1 MSVGARPYLGTGLAE
16 MLAERGIEARQ
27 SRLKQQ
33 EAMAPIMAQAQANAL
48 SLPNLLSAYT
58 GNPMYS
64 QRGQQGLS
72 SLLSGYGMQEG
83 MAPTSPQQGSIPY
96 ADINE
101 VIPGTQMTLGDLIA
115 LNMPGGAGE
124 IEKARR
130 MMPIAFQQEQMK
142 TGSEAVKQ
150 ATSEN
155 IAAQE
160 IRTTLANIRK
170 QLDLGAEPG
179 KLSTGLSLAGKDK
192 LAQFFQNPAN
202 LQMQTQLINLYNQL
216 RSQVP
221 GRIFSKEAPTQLL
234 PENFRSGAQTAAALD
249 AIEQGLL
256 FRETFARK
264 LAELQ
269 QETRGMM
276 TQADIV
282 RLSNSLADHISK
294 LYEAK

>member
-1 MSVGARPYLGTGLAE
+1 MSTPIQPYLGTGIAE
-16 MLAERGIEARQ
+16 MLANRRQ
-27 SRLKQQ
+27 QEFESSMRQQ
-33 EAMAPIMAQAQANAL
+33 EAMAPIMAQAQASAL
-48 SLPNLLSAYT
+48 SLPTMLSAIT

-64 QRGQQGLS
+64 QRGQQGLG

-83 MAPTSPQQGSIPY
+83 MAPPAAQGSLPY
-96 ADINE
+96 ADMNE
-101 VIPGTQMTLGDLIA
+101 VIPGTQATLGDIIA
-115 LNMPGGAGE
+115 MNLPGGAGE

-130 MMPIAFQQEQMK
+130 MMPIAFQQEQLK
-142 TGSEAVKQ
+142 AGSEAVKQ

-216 RSQVP
+216 RNQVP
-221 GRIFSKEAPTQLL
+221 NRIFSKEAPTQLL
-234 PENFRSGAQTAAALD
+234 PENFRSGAQVAASLD

-256 FRETFARK
+256 FREAFARK
-264 LAELQ
+264 LAQLQ
-269 QETRGMM
+269 QQTGGML

-282 RLSNSLADHISK
+282 ELSNALADHIAK
-294 LYEAK
+294 LYEAR